1 VGFFNLNNFTILL
14 KPCYISRSVSAA
26 ILDATYGYKVQDKQ
40 DSLVDLAEQ
49 VMKDFSG
56 AVEPGAHAVVDTFPW
71 RTYLTIA
78 IQLGRY

>member
-1 VGFFNLNNFTILL
+1 
-14 KPCYISRSVSAA
+14 VSAA

-71 RTYLTIA
+71 STYLTIA
-78 IQLGRY
+78 IQLGRYRWFLHSCPSAIMDPRNRIQK